1 MNEFILTEKSM
12 NAKAL
17 AIFVVWLFQV
27 SAIIG
32 ISLGF
37 QDWFITKTPFNLLL
51 TAGLLMWYYPIE
63 NVRKLIPVAIIYL
76 VSLLIEWVG
85 VHFGFLFGTYAYGN
99 NLGFKIDGVPLLI
112 GVTWATLIL
121 STAAIADRLVQPIY
135 LKIIMGALLMVF
147 MDYFIETSAPPF
159 DFWVWAEGAAPLRNY
174 IAWFGVS
181 LFLHAFYHQRKVK
194 GDFTFSC
201 HIYAAQ
207 LVFFIYFY
215 GFHRL

>member
-17 AIFVVWLFQV
+17 AIFVIWLFQV

-32 ISLGF
+32 ITLGF

-51 TAGLLMWYYPIE
+51 TGGLLMWYYPIE
-63 NVRKLIPVAIIYL
+63 NVQKTIPVIIIYV

-85 VHFGFLFGTYAYGN
+85 VHFGFLFGAYSYGN

-135 LKIIMGALLMVF
+135 MKIIVGALLMVF
-147 MDYFIETSAPPF
+147 MDFFIETSAPPF

-181 LFLHAFYHQRKVK
+181 LFLHAFYHQCKVK

>member
-17 AIFVVWLFQV
+17 AIFVIWLFQV

-37 QDWFITKTPFNLLL
+37 QDWFITKTPLNLLL
-51 TAGLLMWYYPIE
+51 TGGLLMWYYPIE
-63 NVRKLIPVAIIYL
+63 NVQKIIPVIIIYV

-85 VHFGFLFGTYAYGN
+85 VHFGFLFGAYSYGN

-135 LKIIMGALLMVF
+135 MKIIVGALLMVF
-147 MDYFIETSAPPF
+147 MDFFIETSAPPF